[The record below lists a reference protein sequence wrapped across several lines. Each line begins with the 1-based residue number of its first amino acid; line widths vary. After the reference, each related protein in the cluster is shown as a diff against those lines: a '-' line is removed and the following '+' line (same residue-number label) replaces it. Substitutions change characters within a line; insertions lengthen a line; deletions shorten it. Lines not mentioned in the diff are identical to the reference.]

1 MKLKAEIKLQT
12 GKGVNRRLRNQD
24 RVPAI
29 LYGRHQDPVPLS
41 LNQLEVEK
49 VLGSGGGRKLI
60 TLEVSGLNASD
71 NQTMVMFKDIQRNA
85 LTGRLD
91 HLDLYSIRRGEEIS
105 MTLPII
111 LIGDAKETE
120 KGGTLQFASRE
131 INIQCLPK
139 DIPDS
144 IKVDISDIEIG
155 HSIHMRD
162 IKLPENV
169 KLIDDPVKVVAS
181 IVAIRAEVE
190 KSVEEE
196 AEEGESA
203 ETAGETEEEKASEA

>member
-1 MKLKAEIKLQT
+1 MKLKAEVKLQS
-12 GKGVNRRLRNQD
+12 GKGVNRRLRKQGW
-24 RVPAI
+24 VPAI
-29 LYGRHQDPVPLS
+29 LYGRHQDPIPLS

-49 VLGSGGGRKLI
+49 VLGSGGSRKLVM
-60 TLEVSGLNASD
+60 LEVSGLDASK
-71 NQTMVMFKDIQRNA
+71 NQTMIMFKDIQRNA
-85 LTGRLD
+85 LTGKLD
-91 HLDLYSIRRGEEIS
+91 HMDLYSIRRGEEIS

-111 LIGDAKETE
+111 FIGDAKEKD

-144 IKVDISDIEIG
+144 IKVDISNIEIG

-162 IKLPENV
+162 VSLPPNV

-190 KSVEEE
+190 KPVAGE
-196 AEEGESA
+196 AEEGETA
-203 ETAGETEEEKASEA
+203 EAAGETEEEKATEA